1 MTLMFSIPRHLRFA
15 IAIRQIVDRLCLWVR
30 SEFPMM
36 QVAAQDRAHLACA
49 LEHRLIMMQVAAQD
63 RAHLACAL
71 EHRLIAPVR
80 MSD

>member
-1 MTLMFSIPRHLRFA
+1 MTLMFSIPRPIRFA
-15 IAIRQIVDRLCLWVR
+15 IATHQIVDRLCLWVR
-30 SEFPMM
+30 SEF
-36 QVAAQDRAHLACA
+36 H
-49 LEHRLIMMQVAAQD
+49 MMQVAAQD